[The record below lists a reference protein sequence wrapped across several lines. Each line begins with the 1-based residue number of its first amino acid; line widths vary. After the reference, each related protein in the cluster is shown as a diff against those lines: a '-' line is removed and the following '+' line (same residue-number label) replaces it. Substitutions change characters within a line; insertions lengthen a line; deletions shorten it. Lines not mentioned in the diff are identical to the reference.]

1 MDVINVVEQ
10 GCIIKKQDIRF
21 VVYKEGVMKEYISYF
36 SISKIILW
44 GNQTI
49 TPQALTLAFE
59 KGIDVIF
66 LSLGG
71 RFKGKLEGAKSK
83 DIYLRL
89 AQYESWRDKDNKL
102 KLAKIIIKNKINNQY
117 KLLKYY
123 KVNNE
128 ELISIKNKVDNACDN
143 NMLMGYE
150 GIASKIYF
158 GNFKNTLKGEFEFN
172 VRSRRPPR
180 DEINAMLSL
189 TYSMVL
195 TYIII
200 ELEAKGL
207 DPYLGFLHTLRYGRE
222 ALALDLLEEFRQG
235 ICDPFVIKL
244 VNRKEF
250 KKSDFIYKEETGM
263 RFTEEAFRRYLI
275 KFNKEMESWRIL
287 ITEQVNK
294 IKDTIIKEILYE
306 GFEFNKRRGKTNITE
321 DNLPL

>member
-10 GCIIKKQDIRF
+10 GCVIKKQDIRF
-21 VVYKEGVMKEYISYF
+21 VIYKEGVMKEYISYF
-36 SISKIILW
+36 TISKIILW

-49 TPQALTLAFE
+49 TPHALSLAFE
-59 KGIDVIF
+59 KGIDIIF

-71 RFKGKLEGAKSK
+71 KFKGKLEGAKSK

-89 AQYESWRDKDNKL
+89 AQYESWRDKSNKL
-102 KLAKIIIKNKINNQY
+102 KLAKVIVKNKINNQY

-123 KVNNE
+123 KINNE
-128 ELISIKNKVDNACDN
+128 ELLNIKNKVNNALDV

-150 GIASKIYF
+150 GIASKQYF
-158 GNFKNTLKGEFEFN
+158 DSFKNTLKGDLEFN
-172 VRSRRPPR
+172 GRNRRPPK
-180 DEINAMLSL
+180 DEVNAMLSL

-200 ELEAKGL
+200 ELEARGL

-244 VNRKEF
+244 INRKEF
-250 KKSDFIYKEETGM
+250 KKSDFSYKEETGM

-287 ITEQVNK
+287 ISEQVNK
-294 IKDTIIKEILYE
+294 IKDTIIKESLYE
-306 GFEFNKRRGKTNITE
+306 GYEFNKRRGNYKIT
-321 DNLPL
+321 DNNLPL